1 MQDLGGFAGWCRERM
16 DKDKDKD
23 KYKMV
28 CVCVCVKVMGQESN
42 DVDV

>member
-23 KYKMV
+23 KM
-28 CVCVCVKVMGQESN
+28 VCVCVKVMGQESN

>member
-23 KYKMV
+23 KDKM
-28 CVCVCVKVMGQESN
+28 VCVCVKVMGQESN